1 MKARNI
7 VTFVVIGAMFASLPS
22 MGSAAAKGKKKK
34 AAGPM
39 VVGTDEVG
47 DWGANVDPTLAPL
60 ADMLGQDVV
69 EAIIAPGEKGN
80 INFIIKVNALP
91 PTGGIPE
98 SSRYNW
104 DIIVDGEAFQLSGAF
119 TDYLR
124 GVCYPLH
131 SGSCPPPQD
140 PGQQPFFIRQGP
152 CTVGSDCFLKGVVNA
167 TFDTAEATITIPV
180 PMELIGAKPGS
191 KIAPGTSTLGGTVYA
206 APSAVISNASLPN
219 DTMLVLKTYTVPK

>member
-7 VTFVVIGAMFASLPS
+7 VTFVVVGAMLASLPL

-47 DWGANVDPTLAPL
+47 DWGANVDPTIAPL
-60 ADMLGQDVV
+60 GDMLGQDVV
-69 EAIIAPGEKGN
+69 EAIIAPGEKGFV
-80 INFIIKVNALP
+80 NFIIKVNALP

-104 DIIVDGEAFQLSGAF
+104 DFIADGEAFQLTGAF

-124 GVCYPLH
+124 GVCNPLH
-131 SGSCPPPQD
+131 TGACPPPQD
-140 PGQQPFFIRQGP
+140 PGQQPFFVRQGP
-152 CTVGSDCFLKGVVNA
+152 CTVGSDCFLKGIVHA

-180 PMELIGAKPGS
+180 PMELIGVKPGS
-191 KIAPGTSTLGGTVYA
+191 KIAPGTSTMGGSVYA
-206 APSAVISNASLPN
+206 APAAMVSNTSLPN
-219 DTMLVLKTYTVPK
+219 DTMLLLKTYTIPR